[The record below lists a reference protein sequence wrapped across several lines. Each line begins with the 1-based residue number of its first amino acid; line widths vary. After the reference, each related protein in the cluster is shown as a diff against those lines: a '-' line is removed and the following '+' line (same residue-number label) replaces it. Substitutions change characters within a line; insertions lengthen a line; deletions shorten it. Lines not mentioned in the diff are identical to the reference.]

1 MGCGRADVA
10 RLLEAVAA
18 SKTLASRVGTLVSP
32 DVPLLMPTRA
42 SISYPIGLIIEFE
55 SAADWATHN

>member
-32 DVPLLMPTRA
+32 DAPLLMPTRA
-42 SISYPIGLIIEFE
+42 SISYPIEFE
-55 SAADWATHN
+55 SAADWVTHN

>member
-32 DVPLLMPTRA
+32 DAFLLIPTRA
-42 SISYPIGLIIEFE
+42 SISYPSSLNLSQQQTG
-55 SAADWATHN
+55 